1 MILIPT
7 LFKGSAVLAP
17 LVTALV
23 PLSWLFAVVFAAIA
37 AFRYTKQNPFN
48 GVKPPSNSTRGRAI
62 SNPLKPTVRGQVVDV
77 SFPARPRREPAELD
91 AAWTSAGGPIAGAQP
106 EKPDSWSLDVLNR
119 VEWKRFEELC
129 CAYYCEKGI
138 RAETTQLGPDGG
150 IDIRLYQDTN
160 NPDKMTAIVQ
170 CKAWSQPVG
179 VKPMRELR
187 GVTVHEKAEKAF
199 FMAPMGYT
207 DEAKA
212 FAAENRITL
221 IDGRLFIAMLQ
232 RLPVERSKHLLELT
246 TAGDWTTPTCP
257 SCGERMTARESK
269 RGPFWGCVTYP
280 RCRGMIPMRRTV
292 GSTA

>member
-1 MILIPT
+1 
-7 LFKGSAVLAP
+7 
-17 LVTALV
+17 
-23 PLSWLFAVVFAAIA
+23 
-37 AFRYTKQNPFN
+37 
-48 GVKPPSNSTRGRAI
+48 
-62 SNPLKPTVRGQVVDV
+62 
-77 SFPARPRREPAELD
+77 
-91 AAWTSAGGPIAGAQP
+91 
-106 EKPDSWSLDVLNR
+106 
-119 VEWKRFEELC
+119 
-129 CAYYCEKGI
+129 
-138 RAETTQLGPDGG
+138 
-150 IDIRLYQDTN
+150 
-160 NPDKMTAIVQ
+160 
-170 CKAWSQPVG
+170 
-179 VKPMRELR
+179 MRELR

-232 RLPVERSKHLLELT
+232 RLPGERSKHLLELT